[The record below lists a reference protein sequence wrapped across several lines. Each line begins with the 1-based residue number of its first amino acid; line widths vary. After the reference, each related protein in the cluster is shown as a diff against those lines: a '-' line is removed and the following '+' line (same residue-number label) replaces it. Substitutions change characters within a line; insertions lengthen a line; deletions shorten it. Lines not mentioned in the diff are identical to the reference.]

1 MGSIRKP
8 HSVKLIVGF
17 IYKDRSILAKSESI
31 LKYHYGPLD
40 FQSKILPFAHTDY
53 YQEELGIGLKR
64 KFISFKKLILPQKL
78 AAIKVFTNSIE
89 KKFSPDSRRLIN
101 IDPGYIDL
109 PKLVLASAKDFSH
122 RIYIGR
128 GIHAEVTLSYRD
140 KVFKW
145 YEWTFPDY
153 RTPEYIEIFTKIREI
168 YFKQVRK

>member
-8 HSVKLIVGF
+8 HPVKLIVGF
-17 IYKDRSILAKSESI
+17 IYKDKSILAKTESI
-31 LKYHYGPLD
+31 LRKNFGVID
-40 FQSKILPFAHTDY
+40 FQSKTFAFTHTDY
-53 YQEELGIGLKR
+53 YNKELGTGLKR
-64 KFISFKKLILPQKL
+64 KFISFKKLILPQEL
-78 AAIKVFTNSIE
+78 AAIKVLTNSIE
-89 KKFSPDSRRLIN
+89 KRFSKNSRRMIN

-128 GIHAEVTLSYRD
+128 GIYAEVTLSYQD
-140 KVFKW
+140 KAFKW

-153 RTPEYIEIFTKIREI
+153 RTPEYIEIFSKIRKI

>member
-8 HSVKLIVGF
+8 HPVKLIVGF
-17 IYKDRSILAKSESI
+17 IYKDRSILAKAEQI
-31 LKYHYGPLD
+31 LKKNFGPVDL
-40 FQSKILPFAHTDY
+40 QSKILAFTHTDY
-53 YQEELGIGLKR
+53 YEKELGSGLKR
-64 KFISFKKLILPQKL
+64 KFISFKSLILPQKL
-78 AAIKVFTNSIE
+78 AGIKVFTNSIE
-89 KKFSPDSRRLIN
+89 KKFSRDSRRLIN

-128 GIHAEVTLSYRD
+128 GIHAEVTLSYQGKAFR
-140 KVFKW
+140 W

-153 RTPEYIEIFTKIREI
+153 RTPQYIEIFTKIREI